1 MPEFVFFQK
10 FPSQRDSHSAHLTG
24 TGTTIPPHLDVP
36 TVAAEFEKLDI
47 RTMWP
52 ELSFSEEEEALERWT
67 SMEVLAEVIK
77 FFDLIVHD
85 R

>member
-1 MPEFVFFQK
+1 
-10 FPSQRDSHSAHLTG
+10 
-24 TGTTIPPHLDVP
+24 
-36 TVAAEFEKLDI
+36 VAAEFEKLDI